1 MSRYLITGAAG
12 MLGRDLQTVF
22 ADRDVTAL
30 SRADLDITDL
40 QAVVE
45 AVAGHDVIINASAYT
60 AVDDAETHEDLA
72 TAVNGTGAGNLAR
85 AAADIGAILV
95 QYSTDYVFRGD
106 ATTPY
111 PEDAPI
117 DPVSAYGRS
126 KALSERLVTD
136 FNADR
141 SYIVRTA
148 WLYGQH
154 GPNFASTMLRLAGE
168 RDTLTVVGDQ
178 VGQPTWTVDLA
189 RSTILLLD
197 SAAPFGIYH
206 GTNSG
211 QASWFDFAQA
221 IFADASLDP
230 ERVTPT
236 TSAEFVRP
244 ARRPSYSVLGHDSW
258 IAAGLPAM
266 RDWKEALAEAFSSGA
281 LEASGALGSVTSA
294 GNVASSAP
302 SSNSGTS

>member
-1 MSRYLITGAAG
+1 VLS
-12 MLGRDLQTVF
+12 GRN
-22 ADRDVTAL
+22 VTAL
-30 SRADLDITDL
+30 TRADLDITDFA
-40 QAVVE
+40 AVVT

-60 AVDDAETHEDLA
+60 AVDDAETNEDLA

-85 AAADIGAILV
+85 AAAEIGATLV
-95 QYSTDYVFRGD
+95 QYSTDYVFDGT

-111 PEDAPI
+111 LEDAPI

-126 KALSERLVTD
+126 KALGEKLVTD

-189 RSTILLLD
+189 WATVLLLD

-211 QASWFDFAQA
+211 QGSWFDFAQA
-221 IFADASLDP
+221 IFVEAGLDP

-244 ARRPSYSVLGHDSW
+244 APRPSYSVLGHDSW
-258 IAAGLPAM
+258 IAADLPAM
-266 RDWKEALAEAFSSGA
+266 RDWKEALGEAFSSGA
-281 LEASGALGSVTSA
+281 LKSV
-294 GNVASSAP
+294 G
-302 SSNSGTS
+302 NSGTS

>member
-111 PEDAPI
+111 PEDAPV

>member
-1 MSRYLITGAAG
+1 MSRYLIAGAAG
-12 MLGRDLQTVF
+12 MLGRDLQAVLSG
-22 ADRDVTAL
+22 RNVTAL
-30 SRADLDITDL
+30 TRADLDITDL
-40 QAVVE
+40 AAVVE

-60 AVDDAETHEDLA
+60 AVDNAETDEKRA
-72 TAVNGTGAGNLAR
+72 TAVNGTGAGNLAQ
-85 AAADIGAILV
+85 AAAAIGATLV
-95 QYSTDYVFRGD
+95 QYSTDYVFDGT

-126 KALSERLVTD
+126 KALGEKLVTE

-189 RSTILLLD
+189 RATVLLLD
-197 SAAPFGIYH
+197 SAAPCGIYP
-206 GTNSG
+206 GTKSG
-211 QASWFDFAQA
+211 QGSWFDFAQA
-221 IFADASLDP
+221 IFVEVGLDP
-230 ERVTPT
+230 ERVKPT

-244 ARRPSYSVLGHDSW
+244 APRPSYSVLGHNSW

-294 GNVASSAP
+294 GNAANPAP